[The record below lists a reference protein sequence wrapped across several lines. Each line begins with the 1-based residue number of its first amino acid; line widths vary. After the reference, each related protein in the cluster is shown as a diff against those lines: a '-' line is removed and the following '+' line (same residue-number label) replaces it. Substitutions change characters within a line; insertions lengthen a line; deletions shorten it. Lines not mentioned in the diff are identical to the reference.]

1 MAINFNQVKP
11 GDILLSLEMN
21 RRTLCPIMET
31 CKVIR
36 VSKEFTDRVG
46 SNFGRLVKLEVT
58 DSTQETY
65 EVTLE
70 AETNGSIFDKVF
82 YSTSP
87 DIIYQELQVQRHRAK
102 AILDNKSK
110 YELCVEECDKYM
122 AVLVPPQKP
131 EPVNNIPDKD
141 TLQNL
146 IQQEIS
152 KSLDPMKNMVTQMYE
167 SLMPSPTKSE

>member
-1 MAINFNQVKP
+1 MAVNFNQVKP
-11 GDILLSLEMN
+11 GDIILSLEMN

-36 VSKEFTDRVG
+36 VSKEYTDRVG

-87 DIIYQELQVQRHRAK
+87 DLIYQELQVQRQKAK

-110 YELCVEECDKYM
+110 YELCIEECDKYM
-122 AVLVPPQKP
+122 DFLVPPSKP
-131 EPVNNIPDKD
+131 EPVNTIADKD
-141 TLQNL
+141 TIQSL
-146 IQQEIS
+146 IQQEIN
-152 KSLDPMKNMVTQMYE
+152 KSLDPMKTMITQMYE
-167 SLMPSPTKSE
+167 SLIPPAKSE

>member
-1 MAINFNQVKP
+1 MATNFNQVKP
-11 GDILLSLEMN
+11 GDIILSLEMN
-21 RRTLCPIMET
+21 RRTMCPIMET

-36 VSKEFTDRVG
+36 VSKEYTDRVG
-46 SNFGRLVKLEVT
+46 SNYGRLVKLEVT

-87 DIIYQELQVQRHRAK
+87 DLIYQELQVQRQRAK

-110 YELCVEECDKYM
+110 YELCIEECDKYM
-122 AVLVPPQKP
+122 DFLAPPSKP
-131 EPVNNIPDKD
+131 EPVNNIADKD
-141 TLQNL
+141 TLQSL

-152 KSLDPMKNMVTQMYE
+152 KSLDPMKTMVTQMYE
-167 SLMPSPTKSE
+167 SLIPPAKPE

>member
-11 GDILLSLEMN
+11 GDIILSLEMN

-36 VSKEFTDRVG
+36 VSKEYTDRVG
-46 SNFGRLVKLEVT
+46 SNYGRLVKLEVT

-87 DIIYQELQVQRHRAK
+87 DLIYQELQVQRQRAK

-110 YELCVEECDKYM
+110 YELCIEECDKYM
-122 AVLVPPQKP
+122 DFLVPPSKP
-131 EPVNNIPDKD
+131 EPVNNIADKD
-141 TLQNL
+141 TIQSL

-152 KSLDPMKNMVTQMYE
+152 KSIDPMKTMVTQMYE
-167 SLMPSPTKSE
+167 SLIPPAKSE

>member
-1 MAINFNQVKP
+1 MATNFNQVKP
-11 GDILLSLEMN
+11 GDIILSLEMN

-36 VSKEFTDRVG
+36 VSKEYTDRVG
-46 SNFGRLVKLEVT
+46 SNYGRLVKLEVT

-87 DIIYQELQVQRHRAK
+87 DLIYQELQVQRQKAK

-110 YELCVEECDKYM
+110 YELCIEECDKYM
-122 AVLVPPQKP
+122 DFLVPPSKP
-131 EPVNNIPDKD
+131 EPVNNIADKD
-141 TLQNL
+141 TIQSL

-152 KSLDPMKNMVTQMYE
+152 KSLDPMKTMVTQMYE
-167 SLMPSPTKSE
+167 SLIPPAKSE

>member
-1 MAINFNQVKP
+1 MAVNFNQVKP
-11 GDILLSLEMN
+11 GDIILSLEMN

-36 VSKEFTDRVG
+36 VSKEYTDRVG

-87 DIIYQELQVQRHRAK
+87 DLIYQELQVQRQKAK
-102 AILDNKSK
+102 SILDNKSK
-110 YELCVEECDKYM
+110 YELCIEECDKYM
-122 AVLVPPQKP
+122 DFLVPPQKP
-131 EPVNNIPDKD
+131 EPVNNIADKD
-141 TLQNL
+141 TLQSL

-152 KSLDPMKNMVTQMYE
+152 KSLDPMKTMVTQMYE
-167 SLMPSPTKSE
+167 SLIPPAKSE